1 MSCQPDK
8 YLKYTLRNK
17 NKFED
22 VLTSLKQY
30 FGLPFS
36 LKFGD
41 CIDNSFLSDFPTCKC
56 YQCCFL
62 LIFIPMKC
70 STMGIYP
77 SLYFKYV
84 INYA

>member
-62 LIFIPMKC
+62 LIFIARYQLCLRTISCKKLR
-70 STMGIYP
+70 SI
-77 SLYFKYV
+77 K
-84 INYA
+84 